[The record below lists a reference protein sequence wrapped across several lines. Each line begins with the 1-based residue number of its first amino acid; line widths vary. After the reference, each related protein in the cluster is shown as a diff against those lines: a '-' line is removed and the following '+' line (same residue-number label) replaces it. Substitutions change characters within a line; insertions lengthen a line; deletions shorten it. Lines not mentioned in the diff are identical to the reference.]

1 MAYYVLAQPAAPLFM
16 FTKLLQHIF
25 PLEPP
30 VSLTGCEEDSA
41 CKTLHGGPALMAY
54 NHVQPRVA
62 AAENMRYEESKKNP
76 GIKAEKTILH
86 DGEVHPLRAL
96 CGKNVAQQERLC
108 MAPLRRRSTCRPWKG
123 LHRLFQTLCSC
134 CLRLV

>member
-62 AAENMRYEESKKNP
+62 AAENMRYEESKRTQASK
-76 GIKAEKTILH
+76 
-86 DGEVHPLRAL
+86 
-96 CGKNVAQQERLC
+96 
-108 MAPLRRRSTCRPWKG
+108 RRRPSFMMARYIPLEHSVAKMLLSRSVFAWR
-123 LHRLFQTLCSC
+123 H
-134 CLRLV
+134 